1 LIDIWQF
8 LQNGRKVGKMLINV
22 TKSKTRGTVRIPGS
36 KSHTIRALFIA
47 SLAEGRSHI
56 SHPLL
61 SKDAFSAVEACKA
74 FGAHIENAGES
85 FVIDGFG
92 GMPTVPENVVDVGNS
107 GTTLRFAMM
116 TAGLAEGWTVFTGD
130 SQIRRRPLGPLIEA
144 MNQLGGNVFS
154 TRGNNLAPVAVRG
167 RLKGGSTELDAF
179 TSQYLSSILINAPL
193 LDNDTEVI
201 VTRLN
206 ERPYVEMTM
215 WWLDNQGIEYVN
227 EDFKRIRIKG
237 GQRYRAF
244 STGIP
249 GDFSSATFFMVM
261 AAVSGEEFVLKNL
274 DMTDPQGDKM
284 VLRYLEDMGAEI
296 SCREDGIV
304 IRGKGLKGIEIDMN
318 ATPDALPAMAVAGCF
333 AQGETRLV
341 NVPQAR
347 VKETDRIHVMC
358 TELAKMGADIEELP
372 DGLVIRESR
381 LKGCRVNGHGDHR
394 VVMALTVAGLNAEG
408 ETCIETA
415 EAVEVTFPEFPE
427 LIRQCGGDI
436 RLVREERDCNG
447 ACD

>member
-1 LIDIWQF
+1 
-8 LQNGRKVGKMLINV
+8 MLINV
-22 TKSKTRGTVRIPGS
+22 TRSKTRGTVRIPGS

-47 SLAEGRSHI
+47 SLAEGRSI
-56 SHPLL
+56 ITYPLI
-61 SKDAFSAVEACKA
+61 SKDAFSAVEVCKA
-74 FGAHIENAGES
+74 FGARIENMGDS

-92 GMPTVPENVVDVGNS
+92 GVPSIPEDVVDVGNS

-130 SQIRRRPLGPLIEA
+130 SQIRRRPLRPLIKA

-154 TRGNNLAPVAVRG
+154 TRGNDMAPVAVRG

-193 LDNDTEVI
+193 LDQDTEI
-201 VTRLN
+201 IITRLN

-215 WWLDNQGIEYVN
+215 WWLDGQGIEYAN
-227 EDFKRIRIKG
+227 EDFKRIKIKG
-237 GQRYRAF
+237 RQRYKAF
-244 STGIP
+244 SMEIP
-249 GDFSSATFFMVM
+249 GDFSSATFFMVL
-261 AAVSGEEFVLKNL
+261 AAVSGEEFILKNL

-284 VLRYLEDMGAEI
+284 VLRYLEDMGAAV
-296 SCREDGIV
+296 SCRKDGIV
-304 IRGKGLKGIEIDMN
+304 IRGNGLKGIEIDMN

-333 AQGETRLV
+333 ARGETRLV

-347 VKETDRIHVMC
+347 VKETDRIRVMC
-358 TELAKMGADIEELP
+358 AELSKMGADVEELP
-372 DGLVIRESR
+372 DGLVIRESK

-394 VVMALTVAGLNAEG
+394 VVMALTIAGLNAEG

-415 EAVEVTFPEFPE
+415 EAVDVTFPEFPQ

-436 RLVREERDCNG
+436 RVTRESADETGDGDKAAN
-447 ACD
+447 